1 VSGAVFA
8 AGGRLEIWTQ
18 NRHLRLEPRLD
29 GTTAVLSCE
38 PAHRPRGT
46 RIAVW
51 LDPEKIAPDPC
62 IHAWL
67 DPALLM
73 FGGERF
79 TGLSSPHWFDAPNF
93 FEYLQA
99 ARGQTVRGAV
109 ATLARCSGAAAG
121 ALSQQWSGAATDL
134 SPDEAAALLAHLQ
147 ASVDPVAP
155 KLLKVVGRRALY
167 GLDAYALVEAVFVQG
182 TAGASRA
189 KLPALIEV
197 WGGPSDREN
206 VRLCVNRS
214 PSTARLDLRTYP
226 DHDLARISG
235 CGIHDS
241 KGVDAIW
248 MRTKRRAPANL
259 LINVTAPYLPRTSD
273 GKAPDFAAL
282 SEPIGQAVA
291 RVLDAVERIS
301 PSPKAPKPP
310 KVAVITPPQAK
321 EYKAAVLEI
330 LWSSIDD
337 VSGDGARRYTKRQLF
352 YPIRS
357 ALLNAGECA
366 EELKYKTFS
375 AIIDGVEHD
384 RGADLPGMTRDPHG
398 LVYHPHSHEAI
409 ALGTLA
415 VEAYRR
421 PEWLFSN
428 VIYIEK
434 EGFFNLLQDDG
445 WPERHDCALMTTK
458 GQSTRAAKDFIDML
472 AGSNEPTRVF
482 CLHDADAAGTMI
494 YQALQEATIARP
506 RRLIEIVNLGLE
518 PWEARAM
525 QLQDEA
531 VPVEKGR
538 RPVAA
543 YVQAR
548 GEGWADW
555 LQRRR
560 YELDSIPPVQFVP
573 WLDAKMA
580 EQGATKVAPDAETLG
595 RQAEARVPDDLR
607 NVFRAELL
615 ERLQVEQHVEAMMTR
630 AMPIVEAAIE
640 RRRDTLAADV
650 RRGIEERPQQRW
662 TVVFDGIVE
671 HLEAQIQAELA

>member
-51 LDPEKIAPDPC
+51 LDPAKVAPDQHV
-62 IHAWL
+62 HAWL
-67 DPALLM
+67 DPAILM

-79 TGLSSPHWFDAPNF
+79 VGLSSPHWFDAPSF

-109 ATLARCSGAAAG
+109 ATLARCSGGAAG

-155 KLLKVVGRRALY
+155 KLLKAVGRRALY
-167 GLDAYALVEAVFVQG
+167 GLDAYALVETGFVPG
-182 TAGASRA
+182 MAGASRA
-189 KLPALIEV
+189 KLPVLIEA
-197 WGGPSDREN
+197 WGGPSNREYA
-206 VRLCVNRS
+206 RLCVNRS
-214 PSTARLDLRTYP
+214 PSTARLDLRTFPEY
-226 DHDLARISG
+226 DLARIVG

-241 KGVDAIW
+241 EGEVGAW
-248 MRTKRRAPANL
+248 MQTKRRAPADL

-282 SEPIGQAVA
+282 SESIGQAVA

-321 EYKAAVLEI
+321 GYKAAVLDI

-366 EELKYKTFS
+366 AELKYKTFS
-375 AIIDGVEHD
+375 GIIDGVEND
-384 RGADLPGMTRDPHG
+384 RGADLPGMTRDPRG
-398 LVYHPHSHEAI
+398 LVYHPHTHEAI

-445 WPERHDCALMTTK
+445 WPERYDCALMTTK
-458 GQSTRAAKDFIDML
+458 GQSTRAAKDFIDMV

-494 YQALQEATIARP
+494 YQSLQEATIARP

-525 QLQDEA
+525 GLQDEA
-531 VPVEKGR
+531 VPVKKDR

-548 GEGWADW
+548 GEGWANW

-580 EQGATKVAPDAETLG
+580 SQGVTKVVPDADTLG
-595 RQAEARVPDDLR
+595 RHAEERVPDDLR
-607 NVFRAELL
+607 SAFRAELL

-630 AMPIVEAAIE
+630 AMPIIEAAID
-640 RRRDTLAADV
+640 RRRDTFAADI
-650 RRGIEERPQQRW
+650 RRGIEERPQHHW
-662 TVVFDGIVE
+662 SAVFDGVVE
-671 HLEAQIQAELA
+671 HLKAQVQAELA